1 MRSMLNV
8 PKITIKIFLIQLLNF
23 STMFQVTILRN
34 TSDFFV
40 KPLPSR
46 DIYNYLISGPGE
58 DKVFTVEEMKN
69 LDLIRGIKLECQG
82 QCLIQAILH
91 D

>member
-1 MRSMLNV
+1 
-8 PKITIKIFLIQLLNF
+8 
-23 STMFQVTILRN
+23 MFQVPILRH
-34 TSDFFV
+34 TSDVVV

-69 LDLIRGIKLECQG
+69 LDLIRGIKLEYQG

-91 D
+91 G